1 MTHDEPGANDTG
13 MDDFGTAGAGPRTTS
28 TTSAASSTTSTGPG
42 SGLRMGRGR
51 MGAIQEDRPMVLL
64 SSGERPI
71 NTGVFTTREEA
82 NVEKGSTMLAP

>member
-1 MTHDEPGANDTG
+1 MHDEPGANDTG
-13 MDDFGTAGAGPRTTS
+13 MDDFGTAGAGPTT
-28 TTSAASSTTSTGPG
+28 TTTTTTGPGPG

-71 NTGVFTTREEA
+71 DTGVFTTREEA